1 MVEKKHGV
9 MLPLITTLCS
19 PFSPQFLPS
28 RSARIHRMRMR
39 KAVLTLFGLC
49 TSISQALNPP
59 PNITEC
65 NGSAAICSRKYSN
78 VSLIG
83 THGSAHIGGIHDW
96 RINQERSVTF
106 QLDSGIRFLQA
117 QTHQHLGKLRMCHT
131 SCWLYDGGTLDD
143 YLTTVKNWLDAHPN
157 EVVTMLITN
166 YDRNPPGDFNTVFS
180 SVGLDKL
187 AFVPASSPE
196 PLSFDAWPT
205 YAELIA
211 LDSRLVLFLDY
222 EADTSMVPYIL
233 PEFDYFFETPFNT
246 VDPKFDHCT
255 LDRGPDGS
263 EGGGLMYIVNHFLDI
278 EVGEDVLN
286 IPDDLLDVVV
296 PDESKRLL
304 IPDHDSNFATNAA
317 TGDGS
322 IGAQAE
328 LCKTVWGRWPNVV
341 LVDMFSRGNVFEA
354 QNRLNG
360 LRSTVVSEVE

>member
-1 MVEKKHGV
+1 
-9 MLPLITTLCS
+9 
-19 PFSPQFLPS
+19 
-28 RSARIHRMRMR
+28 MR
-39 KAVLTLFGLC
+39 KVALTLFGLC

-65 NGSAAICSRKYSN
+65 NGSAAICPRKYSN

-157 EVVTMLITN
+157 EVVTMLLTN
-166 YDRNPPGDFNTVFS
+166 YDRNLPSDFDAVFS

-196 PLSFDAWPT
+196 PLSSDAWPT

-222 EADTSMVPYIL
+222 EADTSTVPYIL
-233 PEFDYFFETPFNT
+233 PEFEYFFETPFNT
-246 VDPKFDHCT
+246 VNPKFDQCT

-263 EGGGLMYIVNHFLDI
+263 EGDGLMYIVNHFLDI

-286 IPDDLLDVVV
+286 IPDDLLDLVV

>member
-1 MVEKKHGV
+1 
-9 MLPLITTLCS
+9 
-19 PFSPQFLPS
+19 
-28 RSARIHRMRMR
+28 MRR
-39 KAVLTLFGLC
+39 VIPILFGLC
-49 TSISQALNPP
+49 TTISQALNPP

-65 NGSAAICSRKYSN
+65 NGSTAICSRKYSN

-117 QTHQHLGKLRMCHT
+117 QTHEHFGKLRMCHT
-131 SCWLYDGGTLDD
+131 SCLLYDGGTLDD
-143 YLTTVKNWLDAHPN
+143 YLITVKQWLDAHPS
-157 EVVTMLITN
+157 EVVTMLLTN
-166 YDRNPPGDFNTVFS
+166 YDRNSPSDFDAVFS
-180 SVGLDKL
+180 SVGLNKL

-196 PLSFDAWPT
+196 PLSFDSWPT

-211 LDSRLVLFLDY
+211 SDSRLVLFLDY
-222 EADTSMVPYIL
+222 EADTSTVPYIL
-233 PEFDYFFETPFNT
+233 PEFEYFFETPFNT
-246 VDPKFDHCT
+246 VDPTFDQCT

-263 EGGGLMYIVNHFLDI
+263 AGDGLMYIVNHFLNI
-278 EVGEDVLN
+278 EVLADVLN
-286 IPDDLLDVVV
+286 IPDHLLDLAV

-304 IPDHDSNFATNAA
+304 IPDHDSDFATNAA

-341 LVDMFSRGNVFEA
+341 LVDMFSRGNTFEA